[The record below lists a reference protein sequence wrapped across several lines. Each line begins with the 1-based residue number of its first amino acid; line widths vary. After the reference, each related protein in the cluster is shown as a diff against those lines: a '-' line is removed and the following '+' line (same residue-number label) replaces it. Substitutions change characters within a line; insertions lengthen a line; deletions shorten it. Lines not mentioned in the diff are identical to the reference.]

1 VPSPLPPP
9 PPRPTPE
16 RAGLTRP
23 ALLVL
28 VAAMVLVP
36 LLAVLVARTLLSS
49 APAAPPS
56 TATASAQPSREP
68 ETVPPVE
75 DRTPEIHGRILDAD
89 GNPVDGAAVRLVSPS
104 PPYTVLRDTKTD
116 AAGRFSFARVPAP
129 RVRVVA
135 DHDPGGVVTSAE
147 LRVAE
152 GQSTEVT
159 LVLSAASAVRGTVV
173 DGEDHPV
180 EGATLSVEGVP
191 WIVRSATTDP
201 AGAFRMETVPQE
213 ATSLVAVARGYKTAH
228 VPLANRDDQ
237 TELVVRV
244 RLSGASPVEGDVRDV
259 DSNPIK
265 ARVVAC
271 EGQPSEA
278 RIATADDGTF
288 TLPPTAIGCDAI
300 AEHDELGSSDPVSV
314 LESRHVSLRLKPGGT
329 IEGAVVDDRGGG
341 IPSFSV
347 GIESFTTARGRSMRG
362 GARKSFDDVRG
373 SFRWEKLAP
382 GTYTLTA
389 SAPGKPP
396 TRSDPVDVVS
406 GITTRNVRIVLSQGG
421 TVTGHVFD
429 ERHEPLA
436 GVEMRFDAAS
446 SVLDSTARARTDETG
461 LYRLEGAPAGPFTL
475 RAQKEGFRLRMMSGL
490 RVGSRGTL
498 TQDVV
503 LTSLDGG
510 ATFEFG
516 GIGAS
521 LEPTSDGIAFGMIF
535 PGNPADR
542 AGIQGGDRIL
552 RIDGDDAAGLSVA
565 DVLQRLRGQ
574 AGTTVGITVRRPDTG
589 QTMDL
594 VVERAAI
601 VR

>member
-1 VPSPLPPP
+1 MPSPVPPP
-9 PPRPTPE
+9 PLPKPA
-16 RAGLTRP
+16 AGLTRP

-28 VAAMVLVP
+28 VAAMILVP
-36 LLAVLVARTLLSS
+36 LVAVLVARTLLLTSTVT
-49 APAAPPS
+49 PPS
-56 TATASAQPSREP
+56 RAQAPVAPSPEP
-68 ETVPPVE
+68 SPSPPVE

-89 GNPVDGAAVRLVSPS
+89 GNPVDAAAVRLVSPS
-104 PPYTVLRDTKTD
+104 PPYTVLHDTKTD

-147 LRVAE
+147 LHVAE

-191 WIVRSATTDP
+191 SIVRSATTDA

-213 ATSLVAVARGYKTAH
+213 ATSLVAVARGYKTAY

-244 RLSGASPVEGDVRDV
+244 RLVGASPVQGDVSDPDGSPVR
-259 DSNPIK
+259 

-278 RIATADDGTF
+278 RTATADDGTF
-288 TLPPTAIGCDAI
+288 TLPPAAIGCDAI
-300 AEHDELGSSDPVSV
+300 AEHDELGASDPVAV
-314 LESRHVSLRLKPGGT
+314 LESRHVSLRLKPGGA
-329 IEGAVVDDRGGG
+329 IEGAVVDDRGSGV
-341 IPSFSV
+341 PSFSV
-347 GIESFTTARGRSMRG
+347 GIESFTSAHGRSMRG

-373 SFRWEKLAP
+373 SFRWDKLAP
-382 GTYTLTA
+382 GSYVLTA

-396 TRSDPVDVVS
+396 ARSDPVDVAS
-406 GITTRNVRIVLSQGG
+406 GITTRNVRIVLLQGG

-429 ERHEPLA
+429 EGHQPLT
-436 GVEMRFDAAS
+436 GVEMRFDAVS
-446 SVLDSTARARTDETG
+446 SVLDSTASARSDETG

-475 RAQKEGFRLRMMSGL
+475 RAYKDGYRLRMMSGL

-498 TQDVV
+498 AQDVM

-510 ATFEFG
+510 PTFEFG

-521 LEPTSDGIAFGMIF
+521 LEPTSDGIAFGAIF

-552 RIDGDDAAGLSVA
+552 RIDGDDTTSLSVA

-574 AGTTVGITVRRPDTG
+574 AGTTVGITVRRPGTG
-589 QTMDL
+589 QTIDV
-594 VVERAAI
+594 VVERASI